1 MIVEKDDVVEPVFVF
16 DVDTDAVIVEN
27 DVGDFEFVVVLVA
40 VLLPVDVFDLKLEL
54 VNDGDPL
61 ELLDTLLESVP
72 LTEPVKMADVVEV
85 PVNLLNTDGADLGV
99 AVTVRVRVI
108 NDVRD
113 PLDVTVLFGEDVG
126 LLLFLEDAVSV
137 IV

>member
-1 MIVEKDDVVEPVFVF
+1 V
-16 DVDTDAVIVEN
+16 
-27 DVGDFEFVVVLVA
+27 DVGDLEFVVVFVP
-40 VLLPVDVFDLKLEL
+40 VLLLVDVFDLKLEL

-61 ELLDTLLESVP
+61 ELLDTLLDNVP
-72 LTEPVKMADVVEV
+72 LAELVKTVDSVEL

-99 AVTVRVRVI
+99 AVPVRVRVI

-113 PLDVTVLFGEDVG
+113 PLNVSVLFGEDVV

>member
-1 MIVEKDDVVEPVFVF
+1 
-16 DVDTDAVIVEN
+16 VIVEN

-72 LTEPVKMADVVEV
+72 LTEPVKMADFVEV

-99 AVTVRVRVI
+99 AVPVRVRVI

>member
-1 MIVEKDDVVEPVFVF
+1 M
-16 DVDTDAVIVEN
+16 
-27 DVGDFEFVVVLVA
+27 DVGDLEFVVVFVP
-40 VLLPVDVFDLKLEL
+40 VLLLVDVFDLKLEL

-61 ELLDTLLESVP
+61 ELLDTLLDNVP
-72 LTEPVKMADVVEV
+72 LAELVKTVDSVEL

-99 AVTVRVRVI
+99 AVPVRVRVI

-113 PLDVTVLFGEDVG
+113 PLNVSVLFGEDVV